1 LHRSFPVKRVVS
13 SPLVFRSADYRLVL
27 DEFRTA
33 GVPTQ
38 TVEKGRRVG
47 CWTVL
52 HPQAQDR
59 FAKADDGA
67 LVLQAEFADQ
77 RVLLLSDLGR
87 AGQRLLSER
96 VEELSTQTVVSGLSE
111 GGEGLAAGFL
121 QRIQPQTLVVADC
134 EYPATGRASRT
145 LQERLSGIA
154 GTVLYTRQ
162 CGAVTLRWTGRE
174 WEIQN
179 SRIPNRASGAS
190 PHEARD
196 SDTAAEQS
204 SEER

>member
-1 LHRSFPVKRVVS
+1 M
-13 SPLVFRSADYRLVL
+13 
-27 DEFRTA
+27 
-33 GVPTQ
+33 
-38 TVEKGRRVG
+38 
-47 CWTVL
+47 L
-52 HPQAQDR
+52 HPQPQDR

-67 LVLQAEFADQ
+67 LVLRAEFAGQ
-77 RVLLLSDLGR
+77 RVVLLSDLDR
-87 AGQRLLSER
+87 IGQRLLSER
-96 VEELSTQTVVSGLSE
+96 VEDLGAQTVVSGLSE
-111 GGEGLAAGFL
+111 AGEELAAGFL
-121 QRIQPQTLVVADC
+121 HRIQPQTLVVADC
-134 EYPATGRASRT
+134 EYPATGRATRA
-145 LQERLSGIA
+145 LQERLRSIA

-179 SRIPNRASGAS
+179 LRIPSSAAGAS